1 MMKKTAVAV
10 LALTLGTAASA
21 ASADSTSF
29 IFNYMATNLKG
40 DFATASGGT
49 AVPVARLDLEDLAN
63 DAGVRATFQVLPNGF
78 SQFASGNGGLIY
90 ASAFMLSFP
99 GTCEL
104 DPVTSEPCGYDFQN
118 VSGVPLNGGVEWE
131 ENGSTN
137 GWGAIQFD
145 PAFEQEY
152 NWGSNTANT
161 LMTQATGTS
170 VIDIL
175 NGPGKT
181 NISVASLLANGVKN
195 ANDPTLP
202 DAFAYLRIR
211 SLNGGINAADGSNWW
226 GTPIQ
231 NAAGGRLDVLAVAAV
246 PEPSEYAMM
255 GLGLGILGFVARR
268 RAKAA

>member
-1 MMKKTAVAV
+1 MMKKTAAVV
-10 LALTLGTAASA
+10 LALTLGAAASA

-63 DAGVRATFQVLPNGF
+63 DAGVRATFQVLPNGL

-90 ASAFMLSFP
+90 ISAFELNFP
-99 GTCEL
+99 GTVA
-104 DPVTSEPCGYDFQN
+104 DGTFTFAD
-118 VSGVPLNGGVEWE
+118 VSGVPLSGGIEWE
-131 ENGSTN
+131 ENGATN
-137 GWGAIQFD
+137 GWGAIALD
-145 PAFEQEY
+145 PSFEQEY
-152 NWGSNTANT
+152 NWGNSGIMN
-161 LMTQATGTS
+161 QGSGTS
-170 VIDIL
+170 VIDIF
-175 NGPGKT
+175 NAPGTT
-181 NISVASLLANGVKN
+181 NISVASLLSNPVHN
-195 ANDPTLP
+195 TNSSLP
-202 DAFAYLRIR
+202 DAYAWIKVR

-231 NAAGGRLDVLAVAAV
+231 NAAGGRLDVLAIAAV